1 MKKCPKSQSPSVL
14 AVAFIYVISLMFHSW
29 RWSTYQVKRVVMF
42 RNQIL
47 IKINLL
53 VAFLTREVSGTKKE
67 EPTYYSREL
76 KHQKLDT
83 RI

>member
-1 MKKCPKSQSPSVL
+1 MPKITITISFSCG
-14 AVAFIYVISLMFHSW
+14 FIYVISLMFHSW